1 MISYDWSRL
10 LLSST
15 ESMFAEGKPL
25 MQRVLPHEA
34 PIEIWRHYPGGD
46 VVSGEAGSRYFYHC
60 HPPGERAEGEHG
72 HFHLFLARSAMPVGA
87 RPLRPIPSSSPQGP
101 RADVVHIAALAIST
115 DGLPISWFTTN
126 RWVTD
131 EWLYPWDVITQV
143 IDRFDMRGADG
154 DPFVNDWLTAMVA
167 LSRDILADLLMQR
180 DAVLEQRDL
189 TGEDRAVEITSLT
202 RISLDQLFTS
212 SEKHD
217 H

>member
-1 MISYDWSRL
+1 MNSFDWSNL

-15 ESMFAEGKPL
+15 QSMFAEGKRL
-25 MQRVLPHEA
+25 MQRVLPQEA
-34 PIEIWRHYPGGD
+34 PIEVWHHYPAGD
-46 VVSGEAGSRYFYHC
+46 VVFGEAGSRYFYHC

-72 HFHLFLARSAMPVGA
+72 HFHLFLAQSAMPA
-87 RPLRPIPSSSPQGP
+87 EAQPLRPMPSTSPQEP

-131 EWLYPWDVITQV
+131 EWLYPGDVVAQV
-143 IDRFDMRGADG
+143 LDRFDMRGADG
-154 DPFVNDWLTAMVA
+154 DPSVNDWLTAMVA
-167 LSRDILADLLMQR
+167 LSRDILAALLMQR

-202 RISLDQLFTS
+202 HISLDQLFSS
-212 SEKHD
+212 SE
-217 H
+217 